1 MFSLTTGSRPI
12 VGSSRNKTLGSC
24 IKEAT
29 ISHLILCPKLKF
41 LTGVFMKSSNSNSVF
56 SSSIFFSTLDSGI
69 S

>member
-29 ISHLILCPKLKF
+29 ISHLILCHKLK
-41 LTGVFMKSSNSNSVF
+41 LRTGVFINSLSSNKSLNS
-56 SSSIFFSTLDSGI
+56 
-69 S
+69 